1 MNKRLSAVL
10 LSALFSVSAFAA
22 PTSYSVDP
30 THTFAV
36 ASWSHFGFSTP
47 TAVFAGAEG
56 TITYDAE
63 QPAQSDIAISVSI
76 ETVDTFVDKLTE
88 EFLGEEWFDALSNSQ
103 NGTTYLPITL
113 NHWYWGGDP
122 AWGSA
127 DNSGSY
133 IWTLPNFSESMDS
146 CLLAIWSYEDSYI
159 YGISENYFSI
169 TSDSNYYDID
179 SPNGGEILYSGTE
192 HQILW
197 SSSGDVGDV
206 KIYYSLFGGQ
216 SWYLIDD
223 YKANDGSFTWSV
235 PFVQGTNDLCRIK
248 IQSVDRDDWFDI
260 SDNNFTISND

>member
-88 EFLGEEWFDALSNSQ
+88 EFLG
-103 NGTTYLPITL
+103 
-113 NHWYWGGDP
+113 
-122 AWGSA
+122 
-127 DNSGSY
+127 
-133 IWTLPNFSESMDS
+133 
-146 CLLAIWSYEDSYI
+146 
-159 YGISENYFSI
+159 
-169 TSDSNYYDID
+169 
-179 SPNGGEILYSGTE
+179 
-192 HQILW
+192 
-197 SSSGDVGDV
+197 
-206 KIYYSLFGGQ
+206 
-216 SWYLIDD
+216 
-223 YKANDGSFTWSV
+223 
-235 PFVQGTNDLCRIK
+235 
-248 IQSVDRDDWFDI
+248 
-260 SDNNFTISND
+260 